1 MRPAWRAAVPLA
13 LALALPLALAAQSA
27 TAAGLEQ
34 RVNEFWPEL
43 NAFVS
48 LDERSR
54 IFLSASFA
62 RGREYASATEA
73 SWGVH
78 YDRFARPLPDWWT
91 RAVPMMEAGW
101 NLAFRVGYN
110 RIAALDG
117 AGADENRLLG
127 DVTLRSVPLY
137 WGLQLADRSRLELRD
152 VDGARSWRYRN
163 RARIERGFGPAELF
177 GASLGGPLAAL
188 GVAGIT
194 PYAMLEWTWDSRVS
208 DWNRRYQ
215 QYGVEVELRGRLG
228 AELYVGIQDQSRAA
242 SSAVV
247 AVGAVLVVRY

>member
-1 MRPAWRAAVPLA
+1 VRPAWRALALTLA
-13 LALALPLALAAQSA
+13 LALAPPVAS
-27 TAAGLEQ
+27 AAGLEQ

-43 NAFVS
+43 DAFVT

-54 IFLSASFA
+54 LFLLASFA

-78 YDRFARPLPDWWT
+78 YDRFAFPLPDWW
-91 RAVPMMEAGW
+91 RQAVPMMDSGW

-110 RIAALDG
+110 RISALDG

-127 DVTLRSVPLY
+127 DVTLRSVPLL
-137 WGLQLADRSRLELRD
+137 WGLQLADRSRFELRD
-152 VDGARSWRYRN
+152 IDGSRSWRYRN
-163 RARIERGFGPAELF
+163 RGRIERGFGPAELF
-177 GASLGGPLAAL
+177 GASLGAPLAAL

-208 DWNRRYQ
+208 AWNRRYQ

-228 AELYVGIQDQSRAA
+228 AELYVGIQDQARTA
-242 SSAVV
+242 SSRVV
-247 AVGAVLVVRY
+247 AVGTALVLRY